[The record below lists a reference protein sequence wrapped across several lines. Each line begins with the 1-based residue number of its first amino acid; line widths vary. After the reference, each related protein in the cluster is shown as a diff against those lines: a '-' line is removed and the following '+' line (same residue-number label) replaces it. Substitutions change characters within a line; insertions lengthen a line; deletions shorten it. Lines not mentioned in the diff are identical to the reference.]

1 MKSPNLRKMNFIE
14 SKPHLEL
21 FLGRFHGGFLIWDE
35 LIKICGFKMGENAKS
50 CTFLGKNP

>member
-1 MKSPNLRKMNFIE
+1 MKSPNLRKMDFME

-35 LIKICGFKMGENAKS
+35 LEKS
-50 CTFLGKNP
+50 CG